1 MLFMLGIILDV
12 VAVIAVLVV
21 LILIGTFVSIYNVL
35 VTLSN
40 NVKKAWADID
50 VLLEKRHDM
59 LGKLMDTVSGYAKYE
74 RSVLTQVTK
83 ARTAWM
89 GAQKGTVQNK
99 IDASNQISTALK
111 SIFAVAENYPDLKA
125 DNNFMQLQQAIT
137 EIESQIADRREFYN
151 DAVNLFNIRIQQ
163 IPYTFFAGML
173 HYASQPLFQVP
184 EEEKQDVKIRF
195 DTGS

>member
-137 EIESQIADRREFYN
+137 GIESQIADSREYYN
-151 DAVNLFNIRIQQ
+151 DAVNSFNIRIQQ
-163 IPYTFFAGML
+163 IPYNIFAGML
-173 HYASQPLFQVP
+173 HYTPQPLFKAS
-184 EEEKQDVKIRF
+184 EEEKQDVKIQF